1 MDIMLWAGLGVIVI
15 LSSYAIVNFVF
26 GLVR

>member
-1 MDIMLWAGLGVIVI
+1 MLWAGLGVIVI